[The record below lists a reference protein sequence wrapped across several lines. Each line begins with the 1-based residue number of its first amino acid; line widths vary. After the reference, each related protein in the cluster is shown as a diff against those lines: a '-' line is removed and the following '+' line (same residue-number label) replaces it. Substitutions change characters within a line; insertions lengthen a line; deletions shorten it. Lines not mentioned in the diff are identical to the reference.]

1 MQMGFVLTLSQFHGI
16 LDSLEIAGG
25 YIIHYC
31 YSFALFL
38 FPQINFMKLLFSKLS
53 PRMNMNHYYILH
65 VDNHLYFFENAI
77 KGTLQISF
85 HRPHFNSTVFASPG
99 DKGV

>member
-38 FPQINFMKLLFSKLS
+38 FPQSKFHETFIFQTLTPYEYES
-53 PRMNMNHYYILH
+53 LIYI
-65 VDNHLYFFENAI
+65 
-77 KGTLQISF
+77 TC
-85 HRPHFNSTVFASPG
+85 R
-99 DKGV
+99 